1 MNDAKMKKL
10 QYLLISHLLEVGRVD
25 LLLPDGMKLEIGIM
39 QENNRG
45 DLVKSEDYCYVVAS
59 RDYKSTLID
68 SYNLGLRFEQGDDT
82 IIYNDEVLDGDGRIM
97 RRFDVV

>member
-1 MNDAKMKKL
+1 MNDAKIKKL
-10 QYLLISHLLEVGRVD
+10 QYLLISNLLEAGRVE

-39 QENNRG
+39 QEDNRG

-59 RDYKSTLID
+59 RDCKSTLID